1 VFNSLSGSS
10 PPTIDHE
17 IDASHIT
24 RLIARQKHSGR
35 GYVVGFAKPRHGRAV
50 IWIRETFCTDVNFR
64 GTGQNFTRCNC
75 IAYDVVCSVV
85 RRAAI
90 WRVIYTTPAL
100 LTPYAKSEGAEIM
113 PC

>member
-1 VFNSLSGSS
+1 MFNSLSGSS

-50 IWIRETFCTDVNFR
+50 IWVRETFCTDANFR
-64 GTGQNFTRCNC
+64 GIGQTFTRCNC

-85 RRAAI
+85 RRNLAPLMASSH
-90 WRVIYTTPAL
+90 YGQEG
-100 LTPYAKSEGAEIM
+100 KSVEGLADNRKH
-113 PC
+113 